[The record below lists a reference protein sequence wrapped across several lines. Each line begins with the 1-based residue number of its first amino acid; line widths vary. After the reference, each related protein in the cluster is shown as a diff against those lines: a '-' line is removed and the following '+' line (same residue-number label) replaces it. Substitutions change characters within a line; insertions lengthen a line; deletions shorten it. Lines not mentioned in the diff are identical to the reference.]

1 MAWRNYVIIF
11 GLAQVKFLFAA
22 SIAYATMAQLSF
34 FEIFIPIVLGAL
46 FCFNVV
52 FFLSNKIMLFA
63 HQNRVRRNTK
73 SNKKPKKIFSKKNKW
88 IIKIK
93 RSKKGFFLICLLAP
107 LFLSIPIGTIVV
119 AKFYGDR
126 PKAYYFVTT
135 LLIATS
141 FLLTFI
147 NDLVFNLF

>member
-1 MAWRNYVIIF
+1 M
-11 GLAQVKFLFAA
+11 LF
-22 SIAYATMAQLSF
+22 F
-34 FEIFIPIVLGAL
+34 
-46 FCFNVV
+46 
-52 FFLSNKIMLFA
+52 FFLIGLCFSLIKIGWEEILS
-63 HQNRVRRNTK
+63 QIKNR
-73 SNKKPKKIFSKKNKW
+73 KKFFQKKNKW